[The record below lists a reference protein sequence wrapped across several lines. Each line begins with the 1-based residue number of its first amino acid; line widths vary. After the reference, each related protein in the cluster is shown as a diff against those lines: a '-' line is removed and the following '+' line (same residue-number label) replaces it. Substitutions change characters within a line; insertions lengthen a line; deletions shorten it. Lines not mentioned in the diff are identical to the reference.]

1 MEIAKLPITGS
12 YRTSVSEYLRH
23 APALNRGTKFSNGF
37 GALAALLAIL
47 SLPYIVP
54 VALELTLAV
63 ALVSGYYC
71 VPFTWLTLRSNKA
84 FVEQQIAVTADEGGL
99 HFTHVVS
106 QIDVPWEEITRLRES
121 RDCFFVTARYPR
133 AYILPKRAF
142 DSTQLE
148 AFRHLAESKDKLRR
162 G

>member
-1 MEIAKLPITGS
+1 
-12 YRTSVSEYLRH
+12 
-23 APALNRGTKFSNGF
+23 
-37 GALAALLAIL
+37 
-47 SLPYIVP
+47 
-54 VALELTLAV
+54 
-63 ALVSGYYC
+63 
-71 VPFTWLTLRSNKA
+71 
-84 FVEQQIAVTADEGGL
+84 VEQQIAVTADEGGL

-148 AFRHLAESKDKLRR
+148 AFRDLAESKDKLRR